1 GKRRIPDLMLR
12 LANDKVGWDN
22 YPWGSY
28 MWLALYSQLKNAN
41 VRRWSK
47 LYATQP
53 TTEIDKKSY
62 SIFGY
67 TWAFKTWILESFR
80 VTATRY
86 YNRYNWYHRVA
97 AWKKKGK
104 FMGTMVHGTSSCQPS
119 KYVRQANKGH
129 ILVSQHYGISDLS
142 EFPSMQGGPSSFQT
156 HPNSNSFFNIGTP
169 THWQT
174 LRPLQPGS
182 SSWQTQMSSQPG
194 PSDWQSQMP
203 VHPIPSH
210 MGNSN
215 LQTPIGR
222 HHDAAGLFDQNILI
236 QGKREHHSSF
246 YKQSP
251 YMKQPPSTVLPKKR
265 GNKTKNNVKKSNLSP
280 LNLEN
285 ALDDDNEGGDDVIF
299 VCGQFTG
306 NYLVYE
312 NVDVSKVRRENYVDY
327 TDFLNN
333 PESVYLDCYMKG

>member
-1 GKRRIPDLMLR
+1 TGSVVLRIIKDELFDRLHDDDAVSLCCLGILQLVLLSVDGKRRIPDLMLR

-104 FMGTMVHGTSSCQPS
+104 FMG
-119 KYVRQANKGH
+119 
-129 ILVSQHYGISDLS
+129 
-142 EFPSMQGGPSSFQT
+142 
-156 HPNSNSFFNIGTP
+156 
-169 THWQT
+169 
-174 LRPLQPGS
+174 
-182 SSWQTQMSSQPG
+182 
-194 PSDWQSQMP
+194 
-203 VHPIPSH
+203 
-210 MGNSN
+210 
-215 LQTPIGR
+215 
-222 HHDAAGLFDQNILI
+222 
-236 QGKREHHSSF
+236 
-246 YKQSP
+246 
-251 YMKQPPSTVLPKKR
+251 
-265 GNKTKNNVKKSNLSP
+265 
-280 LNLEN
+280 
-285 ALDDDNEGGDDVIF
+285 
-299 VCGQFTG
+299 
-306 NYLVYE
+306 
-312 NVDVSKVRRENYVDY
+312 
-327 TDFLNN
+327 
-333 PESVYLDCYMKG
+333 